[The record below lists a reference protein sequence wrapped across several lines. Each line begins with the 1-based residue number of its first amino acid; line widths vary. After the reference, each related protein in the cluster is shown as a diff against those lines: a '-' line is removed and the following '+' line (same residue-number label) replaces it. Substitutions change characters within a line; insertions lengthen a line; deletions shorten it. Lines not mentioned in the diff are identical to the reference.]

1 MSCWGRHAK
10 EEKVEAEFMVASPEK
25 VAFDLMVKIAGAEM
39 GTIVE
44 NRSRDYWLTLY
55 HQCYLSTRG
64 TSLDIILSKTP
75 K

>member
-1 MSCWGRHAK
+1 M
-10 EEKVEAEFMVASPEK
+10 EAELQVTGPEK

-39 GTIVE
+39 GTMID

-55 HQCYLSTRG
+55 HQCYLSTQG
-64 TSLDIILSKTP
+64 AGLEEILAKTP

>member
-1 MSCWGRHAK
+1 METYIKGTR
-10 EEKVEAEFMVASPEK
+10 VEAELQVTGPEK

-39 GTIVE
+39 GTMID

-55 HQCYLSTRG
+55 HQCYLSTQG
-64 TSLDIILSKTP
+64 AKLEDILAKTP